1 MTAHE
6 PLLSIQDLR
15 VWYPIRK
22 GGLFS
27 GPPVN
32 LTAVDEVSFDLHSGQ
47 TLGVVGESGCG
58 KSTLARAIMQMVS
71 NVSGQVM
78 WLGKDLRN
86 LHGSALRA
94 ERKTLQMI
102 FQDPLAAL
110 NPRMTVAQII
120 SEPLRFHFPEL
131 SKAEI
136 AERTQR
142 MMEKVGLR
150 ANMINR
156 YPHQFSGGQCQR
168 IGIARALILEPKLII
183 CDEPVSALDVS
194 IQAQVL
200 NLLKDLQDETGI
212 ALIFIAHDLSV
223 IRHISDEI
231 MVLYLGNV
239 MEQAKSAVLC
249 DTPCHPYTQAL
260 ISAVPI
266 ADPDMPRK
274 AGYARIG
281 DGDLPSPISRP
292 PGCVFHTRCPR
303 AQALCAVEKPVL
315 NGGDLNRRI
324 ACHFPDTAE
333 SDCHAK
339 T

>member
-1 MTAHE
+1 MTIQK
-6 PLLSIQDLR
+6 PLLSVRNLR

-22 GGLFS
+22 GGMFS

-32 LTAVDEVSFDLHSGQ
+32 LTAVDDISFDLYPGE
-47 TLGVVGESGCG
+47 TLGIVGESGCG
-58 KSTLARAIMQMVS
+58 KSTLARAIMQMMG

-78 WLGKDLRN
+78 WLGKDLGK

-94 ERKTLQMI
+94 ERKTFQMI

-136 AERTQR
+136 TERTQR
-142 MMEKVGLR
+142 MMGKVGLR
-150 ANMINR
+150 AEMINR

-168 IGIARALILEPKLII
+168 IGIARALILEPQLII

-200 NLLKDLQDETGI
+200 NLLKDLQEETGV

-223 IRHISDEI
+223 IRHISDRI

-239 MEQAKSAVLC
+239 MEQAESAALC

-266 ADPDMPRK
+266 ADPDMSQK
-274 AGYARIG
+274 TGYARIG
-281 DGDLPSPISRP
+281 DGDLPSPLAPP

-303 AQALCAVEKPVL
+303 AQVHCSVEKPPL
-315 NGGDLNRRI
+315 STGDQNRRI
-324 ACHFPDTAE
+324 ACHFPDTAQ
-333 SDCHAK
+333 SASHVR